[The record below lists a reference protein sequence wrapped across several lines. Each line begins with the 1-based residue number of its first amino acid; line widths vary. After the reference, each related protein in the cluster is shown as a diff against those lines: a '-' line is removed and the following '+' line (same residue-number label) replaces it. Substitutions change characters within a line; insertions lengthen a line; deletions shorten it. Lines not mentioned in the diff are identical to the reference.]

1 MNQNEEP
8 TMSDRVVRIAGASAC
23 EFDSTIAVPQLLGH
37 GEHIDYLMCD
47 ELAELNVATMAGA
60 GKSVIGLAAEEAGFA
75 RSFVDFQ
82 VGPYLPELLAGGT
95 KILANAGGPNPRACA
110 SHLAEFARGLGVRP
124 KIAYVEGDNLL
135 GRHHEIA
142 ALGLE
147 ELASGEWFD
156 DVARSA
162 DRVLTLLAYIG
173 ALPIAQALG
182 RGADIVITGRAVDSA
197 PALGALIH
205 EFGWSPDDADLMAAG
220 SLIGHVLECGPQAT
234 GATFTDW
241 RDVPDWTRPSY
252 PIAECRP
259 DGSAVFTVPDGS
271 GGIATVGTISE
282 QLLYE
287 VGDPQA
293 YVLPDV
299 VCDLSEVTVAQIGP
313 NRVLV
318 EGARGHSRT
327 PTYKLQTTFERGWR
341 GTVMSPIVGFEA
353 AAKGDRM
360 ADALFAIIGERLENA
375 GLDPADGTTT
385 QILGAGDSLG
395 AHADAELRAR
405 AREVVVRMTM
415 DHRSRDAAELFLRE
429 QGVANV
435 GHSVGVAMPMGH
447 GVHPIVRMRSFL
459 LDKREVQLS
468 VVIDG
473 DRTPVAVP
481 ATGEWRAG
489 QTARHD
495 EPELAPGAVTDTTV
509 PLIALAWARSG
520 DKGDLATIAVIARE
534 RELLPYIGAALSAEA
549 VAGWLAHQFEGDG
562 PHEVD
567 RYYSPG
573 PGAFSFILH
582 GALGGGQLE
591 SRRLDPM
598 AKTIAQQLLAFPVP
612 VPAAIAA
619 SAVAPAA

>member
-1 MNQNEEP
+1 M
-8 TMSDRVVRIAGASAC
+8 TGDGDGSATDRVVRIAGASAC
-23 EFDSTIAVPQLLGH
+23 EFDSTIAVPQLLAH

-60 GKSVIGLAAEEAGFA
+60 GKSVIGLAAGEAAFA
-75 RSFVDFQ
+75 RSFVDYQ

-95 KILANAGGPNPRACA
+95 KVLANAGGPHPRACA
-110 SHLAEFARGLGVRP
+110 SHLAEFARGLGLRP

-135 GRHHEIA
+135 ARRHEIA
-142 ALGLE
+142 ALGLQ
-147 ELASGEWFD
+147 ELASGEWFE

-173 ALPIAQALG
+173 ALPIAEALR
-182 RGADIVITGRAVDSA
+182 RGADIVLTGRAVDSA

-205 EFGWSPDDADLMAAG
+205 EFDWSPDDFDLMAAG
-220 SLIGHVLECGPQAT
+220 SLIGHVLECGAQAT

-241 RDVPDWTRPSY
+241 RAVPDWTRPSY
-252 PIAECRP
+252 PIAECRA
-259 DGSAVFTVPDGS
+259 DGSAVFTIADGS
-271 GGIATVGTISE
+271 GGMATIGTISE

-293 YVLPDV
+293 YLLPDV
-299 VCDLSEVTVAQIGP
+299 VCDLSEVTLTQVGP

-318 EGARGHSRT
+318 KGARGHSRT
-327 PTYKLQTTFERGWR
+327 ATYKLQMTYERGWR
-341 GTVMSPIVGFEA
+341 GTVMSPIIGFDA

-360 ADALFAIIGERLENA
+360 ADALFAIIGERLRTA
-375 GLDPADGTTT
+375 GLGAPEGTTT
-385 QILGAGDSLG
+385 QVVGAGDSLG
-395 AHADAELRAR
+395 AHADAEHRAQ

-415 DHRSRDAAELFLRE
+415 DHTTRDAAELFLRE

-435 GHSVGVAMPMGH
+435 GQSVGVAMPIGH

-459 LDKREVQLS
+459 VGKEHVELS

-473 DRTPVAVP
+473 EREPVAVP
-481 ATGEWRAG
+481 ADGDRG
-489 QTARHD
+489 PRKVVRHA
-495 EPELAPGAVTDTTV
+495 EPELPPGVAADAQA

-520 DKGDLATIAVIARE
+520 DKGDLATLAVIARQ
-534 RELLPYIGAALSAEA
+534 RELLPWIGAALTADA
-549 VAGWLAHQFEGDG
+549 VADWLAHQFEGDG
-562 PHEVD
+562 PHTVD
-567 RYYSPG
+567 RYFSPG
-573 PGAFSFILH
+573 PGALSFVLH

-598 AKTIAQQLLAFPVP
+598 AKTIAQQLLTFPVP
-612 VPAAIAA
+612 VPAEVAA
-619 SAVAPAA
+619 QAAQPR